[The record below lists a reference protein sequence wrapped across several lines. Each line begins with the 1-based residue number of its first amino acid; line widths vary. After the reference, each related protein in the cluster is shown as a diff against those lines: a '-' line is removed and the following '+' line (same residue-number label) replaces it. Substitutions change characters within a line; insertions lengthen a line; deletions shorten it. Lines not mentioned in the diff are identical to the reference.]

1 MGFYGAN
8 PTDTSAGVLA
18 GGLTCANPSSAAPL
32 APSTAGAPTCSACTA
47 MTGCQTAG
55 TACSVTAQHT
65 TERTCT
71 APTAAFYLNASG
83 ITDVPILRG
92 TCKDKVGSDAARAPP
107 PAHRYTYVV
116 LRTSY
121 VVRRTSYFV
130 RRTSYFVLGVLS
142 LKQHLLGWGGPCVVR
157 VCMYVYLTAHSVFLP
172 RRMVPRPAPS
182 SSTTSIA
189 ELGTSS
195 RPVAMMRRAKS
206 TRAAQ
211 AQGLRIGQRAACG
224 RPVAAMR

>member
-92 TCKDKVGSDAARAPP
+92 TCKDKVGSAAGALRLTHPRQRAYLGP
-107 PAHRYTYVV
+107 
-116 LRTSY
+116 
-121 VVRRTSYFV
+121 FV
-130 RRTSYFVLGVLS
+130 EATDTCWV
-142 LKQHLLGWGGPCVVR
+142 GPCVH
-157 VCMYVYLTAHSVFLP
+157 VYPTAHSVSLP

-189 ELGTSS
+189 ALGTSS
-195 RPVAMMRRAKS
+195 RPVAIMRRAKS
-206 TRAAQ
+206 TRAAR